1 MNALLLKLLRVP
13 HEPHPP
19 DGSPESIRVFRA
31 GRNYLRWRVL
41 CWFAT
46 QFGIA
51 VLFLLL
57 SIPALLPKTKMT
69 LSGRQVW
76 LGALAVGVLIWIGFA
91 LISLLLQKLNYEQR
105 WYIVTDRSLR
115 IRAGI
120 WIVRETTMT
129 FANIQ
134 DIRVQRGPLQLVLGL
149 ADVEVASAG
158 GTVTQHGM
166 MPHRAVFSGVEDAEG
181 LRDLLTE
188 RLRRYRD
195 AGLGDPGD
203 HAPEPA
209 APVPATAEAAATEL
223 LAEARR
229 LREAWYVQ
237 DKSGISKIQ

>member
-1 MNALLLKLLRVP
+1 MNALLLRLLRVP

-19 DGSPESIRVFRA
+19 DGSPESIRIFRA

-41 CWFAT
+41 CWAAT

-51 VLFLLL
+51 VIFLLL
-57 SIPALLPKTKMT
+57 TLPPLLPKTKLT
-69 LSGRQVW
+69 PVAREFW
-76 LGALAVGVLIWIGFA
+76 LGAVVVGVVVWAATA
-91 LISLLLQKLNYEQR
+91 LFSLLLQKLHYEQR

-120 WIVRETTMT
+120 WNVRETTMT

-166 MPHRAVFSGVEDAEG
+166 IPHRAVFGGVEDAEG

-203 HAPEPA
+203 HAPAPA
-209 APVPATAEAAATEL
+209 APVAATAEAAAKEL

-229 LREAWYVQ
+229 LRGVLVP
-237 DKSGISKIQ
+237 

>member
-1 MNALLLKLLRVP
+1 MNALLLRLLRVP

-19 DGSPESIRVFRA
+19 DGSPESIRIFRA

-41 CWFAT
+41 CWFAA
-46 QFGIA
+46 QFGMTI
-51 VLFLLL
+51 VFLLFTL
-57 SIPALLPKTKMT
+57 PPLLPKTKLT
-69 LSGRQVW
+69 AAAREFW
-76 LGALAVGVLIWIGFA
+76 LGAVAVGVVVWAAVA
-91 LISLLLQKLNYEQR
+91 LFSLALQKLNYEQR

-120 WIVRETTMT
+120 WDVRETTMT

-134 DIRVQRGPLQLVLGL
+134 DIRVKRGPLQLVLGL

-166 MPHRAVFSGVEDAEG
+166 VPHRAVFSGVDEAEG

-203 HAPEPA
+203 HAPAKA
-209 APVPATAEAAATEL
+209 APVAATAEAAAKEL

-229 LREAWYVQ
+229 LRGVLVP
-237 DKSGISKIQ
+237 

>member
-1 MNALLLKLLRVP
+1 MNALLLRLLRVP

-19 DGSPESIRVFRA
+19 EGSPESIRIFRA

-41 CWFAT
+41 CWFAA

-51 VLFLLL
+51 LVFLLFTL
-57 SIPALLPKTKMT
+57 PPLLPKTK
-69 LSGRQVW
+69 LAPGARVVW
-76 LGALAVGVLIWIGFA
+76 LGAVAAGVVVWAVSA
-91 LISLLLQKLNYEQR
+91 LVSLLLQKLNYEQR

-120 WIVRETTMT
+120 WTVRETTMT

-134 DIRVQRGPLQLVLGL
+134 DIRVTRDPLQLVLGL

-166 MPHRAVFSGVEDAEG
+166 MPHRAVFSGVDEAEG

-203 HAPEPA
+203 HAPVA
-209 APVPATAEAAATEL
+209 APVATAEAAAKEL

-229 LREAWYVQ
+229 LRGVLVP
-237 DKSGISKIQ
+237 